1 MSDSRKQQAAELR
14 KKKQHTIALLELPLL
29 RVKAEEALRPKGI
42 PFLVETLSAR
52 NYLVIHIVN
61 EYFFYIPL
69 TSENVDRRLGLVP
82 YCLHR
87 PDLAHEEIPDIR
99 KLSNWGQARR
109 WAALT
114 APAAPPTPAEG

>member
-14 KKKQHTIALLELPLL
+14 KQKQRTIVLLENPLL
-29 RVKAEEALRPKGI
+29 RIKAEQALRPKGI
-42 PFLVETLSAR
+42 PFLVEALATQNR
-52 NYLVIHIVN
+52 LVIHIVN

-69 TSENVDRRLGLVP
+69 TQENADRRLGLVP

-87 PDLAHEEIPDIR
+87 PDLAHEEIPDI
-99 KLSNWGQARR
+99 KKVSDWGLARR

-114 APAAPPTPAEG
+114 APPAPPVPAEG

>member
-14 KKKQHTIALLELPLL
+14 KQKQRTIVLLENPLL

-42 PFLVETLSAR
+42 PFLVEALTTR
-52 NYLVIHIVN
+52 NWLVIHIVN

-69 TSENVDRRLGLVP
+69 TLENVDRRLGLVP

-99 KLSNWGQARR
+99 KVSDWGLARR
-109 WAALT
+109 WATLT
-114 APAAPPTPAEG
+114 VPAAPPAPAEG